1 MHFTE
6 WEILLVDDE
15 PDVLAATK
23 LAMKNLKVYGL
34 PLKIHTASS
43 AAEAKTIMSQD
54 DAFRHSGIAVALID
68 VVMETDDAGLSLC
81 QAIREELGNLS
92 VQLYIRTGQPGL
104 APERDVIDTLNIN
117 GYFTKHEATED
128 KLYTLLKSGI
138 RQYYWIYNNTTLRQ
152 FVNLVMSFPTREAMT
167 VGYNQVL
174 QGQAG
179 LPFGSRRAEV
189 GGTTIGLVD
198 ISADEAAARVA
209 AMSQMEGM
217 VLDELGSKYVIGPD
231 DYHLCKIE
239 PSAGQAGVTFLYQ
252 SSIPMPIPNR
262 HMLNSLGKI
271 IGTVWARLPE
281 AG

>member
-34 PLKIHTASS
+34 PLKIHTAAN
-43 AAEAKTIMSQD
+43 AAEAREVLSQD
-54 DAFRHSGIAVALID
+54 DAFRHSGAAVALID
-68 VVMETDDAGLSLC
+68 VVMETDTAGLDLC
-81 QAIREELGNLS
+81 RYIREELGNQS
-92 VQLYIRTGQPGL
+92 IQLYIRTGQPGI
-104 APERDVIDTLNIN
+104 APERDVIDSLNIN

-138 RQYYWIYNNTTLRQ
+138 RQYYWIHNNSTLRE
-152 FVNLVMSFPTREAMT
+152 FVNLVMSFPSRESLAQ
-167 VGYNQVL
+167 GYHQVL

-179 LPFGSRRAEV
+179 LPYGSRRAEV

-198 ISADEAAARVA
+198 ISAEEAAKRVA
-209 AMSQMEGM
+209 DMSKMDGM
-217 VLDELGSKYVIGPD
+217 VLDEMGSKYVEGPD
-231 DYHLCKIE
+231 DYHLCKVE
-239 PSAGQAGVTFLYQ
+239 PGPGYAGVTFLYQ

-262 HMLNSLGKI
+262 QMLNNLGKI
-271 IGTVWARLPE
+271 IGTIWSRLPE
-281 AG
+281 GA